1 LSWDWRA
8 RAWLTRPAAR
18 GRVVAVASR
27 AVHVEAPD
35 GSLLC
40 IADARTGDAPLTLR
54 VALPP
59 GAAFAA
65 RGLAV
70 GAPAA
75 VRGTTLL
82 LGGLPIQ
89 LDAPRAWAQGGR
101 PAAPVPAER
110 LRRGVALLA
119 RASRVAARRDGL
131 YPAIAHLD
139 ALLAG
144 ATPAELDLLAR
155 RAWPPLLGIVAAWRA
170 GDGEALATAPR
181 GLVGL
186 GPGATPSGDDLLAG
200 LLVGARRGLR
210 ALGREEAAVDRLAA
224 GCLALVGETTRLAGA
239 RLRCA
244 AADELDEALDAVFPP
259 VYAAHGRCAWLHA
272 ARAAELGHSSGTDT
286 LAGVLLGLSLA
297 AESCTTCCEPQ
308 ARSR

>member
-1 LSWDWRA
+1 LRALSWDWRA

-18 GRVVAVASR
+18 GRVVAVASQ

-35 GSLLC
+35 GTLLC
-40 IADARTGDAPLTLR
+40 VADARAGNAPLTLR
-54 VALPP
+54 VALPS
-59 GAAFAA
+59 GTAFAA

-70 GAPAA
+70 GVPAT
-75 VRGTTLL
+75 VRETTLV
-82 LGGLPIQ
+82 LGDLAIRF
-89 LDAPRAWAQGGR
+89 DAPRAWEQGGR

-119 RASRVAARRDGL
+119 RASRAAGRRDGL
-131 YPAIAHLD
+131 YAAIAHLD
-139 ALLAG
+139 ALRAG
-144 ATPAELDLLAR
+144 ATPPALDLLAR

-170 GDGEALATAPR
+170 GDGEALAAAPR

-200 LLVGARRGLR
+200 LLVAARRGLR
-210 ALGREEAAVDRLAA
+210 ALGRPEATVDGFAA
-224 GCLALVGETTRLAGA
+224 GCLAAAGETTRLAGA

-297 AESCTTCCEPQ
+297 TEA
-308 ARSR
+308 

>member
-1 LSWDWRA
+1 LQALSWDWRA

-27 AVHVEAPD
+27 AIHVEAPD
-35 GSLLC
+35 GALLC
-40 IADARTGDAPLTLR
+40 VAEARTSNAPLTLR

-59 GAAFAA
+59 GASFAA

-70 GAPAA
+70 GTPVT
-75 VRGTTLL
+75 VRETTLL
-82 LGGLPIQ
+82 LGDLRIHCE
-89 LDAPRAWAQGGR
+89 APRAWAQDGR
-101 PAAPVPAER
+101 PGAAVPAER

-119 RASRVAARRDGL
+119 RASRVVARREGL
-131 YPAIAHLD
+131 YAAIAHLD

-144 ATPAELDLLAR
+144 ATPPELDLLTR
-155 RAWPPLLGIVAAWRA
+155 RAWPALLGIVAAWRA
-170 GDGEALATAPR
+170 DNGEALAAAPR

-200 LLVGARRGLR
+200 LLVAARRGLR
-210 ALGREEAAVDRLAA
+210 AHGREEAAVDRHAA
-224 GCLALVGETTRLAGA
+224 GCLGLVSETTRLAGA

-286 LAGVLLGLSLA
+286 LAGVLLGLRLVTA
-297 AESCTTCCEPQ
+297 PP
-308 ARSR
+308 